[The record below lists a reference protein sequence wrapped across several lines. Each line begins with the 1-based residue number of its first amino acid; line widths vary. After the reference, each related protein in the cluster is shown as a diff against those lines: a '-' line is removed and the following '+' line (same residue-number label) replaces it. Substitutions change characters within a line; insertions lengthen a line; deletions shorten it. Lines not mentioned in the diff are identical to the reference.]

1 MARAVKQMCSALMN
15 GGNVQKYNPPVLSV
29 VSCTAEEPRETCSKL
44 WNEEMRGESDGSPRH
59 ENEEIAW

>member
-1 MARAVKQMCSALMN
+1 
-15 GGNVQKYNPPVLSV
+15 VQKYNPPVLSV
-29 VSCTAEEPRETCSKL
+29 VSCTAEEPRETCSEL